1 MFEHIK
7 ISIWS
12 IPRSIHIDYYLE
24 NFKDEL
30 SKLDKSKRTIVYC
43 AVGGRSAKA
52 CEIMVK
58 MGFEDVYN
66 MEGGIDGWNV
76 RGKKVFVPEEYRKM
90 KFLIFAIG
98 LFFITSCVHHKIK
111 YPHQESF
118 FPIDSGNVWVYVDS
132 LWVNDLLQEV
142 TYDTAL

>member
-1 MFEHIK
+1 MHKWFTLIFLTLNIACNNNQDIQQASLHECEYMLLDSTVQLIDVRTYQEFQYGR
-7 ISIWS
+7 

-76 RGKKVFVPEEYRKM
+76 HGKKVFVPEEYRK
-90 KFLIFAIG
+90 K
-98 LFFITSCVHHKIK
+98 
-111 YPHQESF
+111 
-118 FPIDSGNVWVYVDS
+118 
-132 LWVNDLLQEV
+132 
-142 TYDTAL
+142 